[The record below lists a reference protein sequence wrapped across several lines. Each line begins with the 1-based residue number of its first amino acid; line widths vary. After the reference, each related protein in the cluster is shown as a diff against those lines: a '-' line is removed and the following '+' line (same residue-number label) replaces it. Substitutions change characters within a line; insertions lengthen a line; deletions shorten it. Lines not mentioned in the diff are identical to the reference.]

1 MAYCTL
7 AQIIA
12 DAVPEKIV
20 AQCSN
25 DADPTTVDTT
35 IVNNLIAKADE
46 FIDDYLRDRYT
57 LPLANSHKTINTL
70 SIIITAYLLQCRR
83 GKVPELWQK
92 RYDDAKATLLQLQQ
106 GKLTLDE
113 GTTSADRPP
122 KISVSA
128 KTQVFTDTILGY
140 Y

>member
-7 AQIIA
+7 ADIKQAIT
-12 DAVPEKIV
+12 EKIA

-25 DADPTTVDTT
+25 DDDPTSVNETVVGD
-35 IVNNLIAKADE
+35 LILKADE

-57 LPLANSHKTINTL
+57 LPLSNTHKTINEL
-70 SIIITAYLLQCRR
+70 SIIITSFLLQARR
-83 GKVPELWQK
+83 GKVPEFWQK

-106 GKLTLDE
+106 GKITLDE

-122 KISVSA
+122 KLSVSTR
-128 KTQVFTDTILGY
+128 TQVFTDSILGAY
-140 Y
+140 